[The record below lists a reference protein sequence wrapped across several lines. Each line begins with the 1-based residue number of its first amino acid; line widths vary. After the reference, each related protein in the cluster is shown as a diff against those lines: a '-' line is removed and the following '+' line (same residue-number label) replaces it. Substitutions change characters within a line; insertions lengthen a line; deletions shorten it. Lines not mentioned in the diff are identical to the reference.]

1 MQVIPRMANKKPK
14 PLNRASF
21 IHNSRETIEKALRMV
36 SDGITKEEAAK
47 AVGVKV
53 GTVKTWMRKFNVQ
66 QDSFL
71 SDPDLALRLSNY
83 NQTWSLSADKKAIP
97 EPEWQGKMPDPTYEV
112 IVTEEIVQQ
121 PEPESLMLPAPVEE
135 IQEAEENT
143 QLVEVEEKPPEKPK
157 VKILGEGLSEKEK
170 EKMAKSIRI
179 AIGDKTVNDLHNA
192 VTALVAGMTERIKHV
207 DNHTEAIEMLSSAIA
222 IKQLAEILDAP
233 PMAMN
238 WNDVS
243 KIMNII
249 REANNMGVPEV
260 KEKIVKVMVPQTRN
274 IAAPIQQAPV
284 PEQKRQINVTI
295 LAQKP
300 PRFTKTVDAEVT
312 EG

>member
-1 MQVIPRMANKKPK
+1 MATKKAK

-21 IHNSRETIEKALRMV
+21 IHNSRDTIYKALRMV
-36 SDGITKEEAAK
+36 SDGLPKEDAAK
-47 AVGVKV
+47 EVGVKT

-71 SDPDLALRLSNY
+71 SDPELDLRLSNY
-83 NQTWSLSADKKAIP
+83 NQSWLSAGKTIP

-112 IVTEEIVQQ
+112 IVTEDIVQPAD
-121 PEPESLMLPAPVEE
+121 PEPLMLPTPVEE
-135 IQEAEENT
+135 VQDAEQNT
-143 QLVEVEEKPPEKPK
+143 QLIEVEEKPPEKPK

-249 REANNMGVPEV
+249 REANNMGVPEP
-260 KEKIVKVMVPQTRN
+260 KEKIVKVMVPQTQSQ
-274 IAAPIQQAPV
+274 PQHIQTPV
-284 PEQKRQINVTI
+284 PEAKRQINVTI